1 MALVSSV
8 DPTPPASPPAPDAAP
23 RPYAAGTLSV
33 VSAVYRNQGSLRELT
48 ARLFTAAQAHFAA
61 VEIIYINDA
70 SPDDSR
76 RVLAELAAADARIKV
91 INFARNFGQ
100 HAALMAGL
108 RAVRGDY
115 VFFIDAD
122 LEEDPAHLGDFLRRL
137 QEGFEIVVGMR
148 DSRRGIFRTAAGRLY
163 AAVHNLLSDFKVIE
177 NASTM
182 RLMTRR
188 FTDYLLEFSETPYI
202 GGFTSWI
209 GLPIGTIPITWH
221 DQGRVS
227 SYTLLRLLRH
237 ARAGIIG
244 FSTKLM
250 RISLYTGLLTSAL
263 SFSYGSLMISR
274 YFLFEHVPPGF
285 SSIVVLI
292 SFLMGLQ
299 FIFLGIFGEYLMEIY
314 LATKRRPQSLIY
326 DTLNLPPADKGGA

>member
-1 MALVSSV
+1 MTPPPRSST
-8 DPTPPASPPAPDAAP
+8 PTPFASA
-23 RPYAAGTLSV
+23 TLSV
-33 VSAVYRNQGSLRELT
+33 VSAVYRNQATLAELT
-48 ARLFTAAQAHFAA
+48 TRLFAAAQGRFAA
-61 VEIIYINDA
+61 VEIIYVNDG

-76 RVLAELAAADARIKV
+76 RVLAELAAADPRVKV

-108 RAVRGDY
+108 RAVRGEY

-122 LEEDPAHLGDFLRRL
+122 LEEDPAHLPDFMAKML
-137 QEGFEIVVGMR
+137 EGFEIVVGR
-148 DSRRGIFRTAAGRLY
+148 RADRRGAFRRLAGRGY
-163 AAVHNLLSDFKVIE
+163 AAVHNLLTDHKVLE
-177 NASTM
+177 NASNM

-188 FTDYLLEFSETPYI
+188 FTDYLLRFTETPYI

-209 GLPIGTIPITWH
+209 GLPIGVIPVSWV
-221 DQGRVS
+221 DQARVS
-227 SYTLLRLLRH
+227 SYNLRRLLRH

-244 FSTKLM
+244 FSTRLM
-250 RISLYTGLLTSAL
+250 RISLYTGMLTSVLA
-263 SFSYGSLMISR
+263 FGYGSLMIAR
-274 YFLFEHVPPGF
+274 YFLYEHVPPGY

-314 LATKRRPQSLIY
+314 LTTKQRPQSLIY
-326 DTLNLPPADKGGA
+326 DTLNLPPAVAKDGG